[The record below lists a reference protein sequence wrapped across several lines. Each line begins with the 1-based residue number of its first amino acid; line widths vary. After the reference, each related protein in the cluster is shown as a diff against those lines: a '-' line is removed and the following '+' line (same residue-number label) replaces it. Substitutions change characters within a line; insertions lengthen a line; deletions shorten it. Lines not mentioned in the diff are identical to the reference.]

1 MGILAS
7 AKRHSNHVQLGN
19 IWQCAGDSRGYRI
32 LGGISSYTRTRII
45 MAYKLVWPKRA
56 EKGKVYKAGD
66 VVDLSHYTPEQ
77 RTQLLQ
83 QGQYIEVPD
92 VKKAVK

>member
-1 MGILAS
+1 
-7 AKRHSNHVQLGN
+7 
-19 IWQCAGDSRGYRI
+19 
-32 LGGISSYTRTRII
+32 

-77 RTQLLQ
+77 RAQLLQ